1 MPLPSLTHLAERFG
15 FTISIQVRKF
25 FIKHIVD
32 LIILYS
38 FNFTKKKIEKME
50 INWIIVAVVLIC
62 AIALI
67 LYLIKMNQKD
77 KKEVTK
83 FFNTDTTIR
92 KESELD
98 EDS

>member
-1 MPLPSLTHLAERFG
+1 
-15 FTISIQVRKF
+15 
-25 FIKHIVD
+25 
-32 LIILYS
+32 
-38 FNFTKKKIEKME
+38 ME
-50 INWIIVAVVLIC
+50 INWIIIAIVLIC

-67 LYLIKMNQKD
+67 LYLIKKNQKD

>member
-1 MPLPSLTHLAERFG
+1 
-15 FTISIQVRKF
+15 
-25 FIKHIVD
+25 
-32 LIILYS
+32 
-38 FNFTKKKIEKME
+38 ME
-50 INWIIVAVVLIC
+50 LNWIIIAVVLVC

-67 LYLIKMNQKD
+67 LYLIKKNQRD

-98 EDS
+98 EEEEY